1 MRYLC
6 RVKKL
11 AGHILLFAILTVFI
25 TASGGLFFIVHTCQT
40 RHISEIEFVK
50 SAPGPCCHV
59 REMPAEKEHCGHACC
74 AATLKKVQIPAK
86 GFQCCNDKPF
96 FIKLFNQY
104 LNPGKHHQQI
114 TQISLISGLAV
125 VPGASPATSFTYQGF
140 DFKKPPGGPAL
151 RISPFSA
158 SVLRL

>member
-74 AATLKKVQIPAK
+74 AATVKKVQIPAK
-86 GFQCCNDKPF
+86 GFNCCNDKPF

-104 LNPGKHHQQI
+104 LNPGNFHQQI
-114 TQISLISGLAV
+114 SQISLFNLLAVIPGTLAVNQFVIQGSDFNKPPGESPARISLIS
-125 VPGASPATSFTYQGF
+125 SS
-140 DFKKPPGGPAL
+140 
-151 RISPFSA
+151 I
-158 SVLRL
+158 LRL